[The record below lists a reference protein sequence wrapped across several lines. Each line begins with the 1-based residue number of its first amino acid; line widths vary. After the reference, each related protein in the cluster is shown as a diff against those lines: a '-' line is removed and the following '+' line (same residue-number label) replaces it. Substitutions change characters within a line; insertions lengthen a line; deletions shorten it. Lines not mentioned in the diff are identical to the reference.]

1 MNIIHALCLHFFLLF
16 CDATHVDHGII
27 SIDMCSTHRAALHHW
42 LVGGWT
48 ETIHRRVSNI
58 FCIFLNSNLGPHK
71 LRTGASTTELS
82 VRFVFT
88 MIC

>member
-1 MNIIHALCLHFFLLF
+1 MHCVYIFFFSFAMQPMWIMALSLLTCAQHIGQF
-16 CDATHVDHGII
+16 
-27 SIDMCSTHRAALHHW
+27 ALHHW